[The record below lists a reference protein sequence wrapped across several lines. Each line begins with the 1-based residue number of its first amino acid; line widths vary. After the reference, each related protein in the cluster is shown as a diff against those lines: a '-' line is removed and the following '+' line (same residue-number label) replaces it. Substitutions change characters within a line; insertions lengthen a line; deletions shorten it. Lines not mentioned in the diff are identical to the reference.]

1 VKGNLSKEQIERM
14 LQDAEQFS
22 EADKLVKERLDS
34 LHQLE
39 NYLHSVRNQIDDKQ
53 KLKDKLPDTD
63 KTTITDALKETQ
75 DWLSSN
81 LDADKNALEE
91 RMEDLQK
98 IISPLIAKV
107 YQQSTGQQADE
118 EFDDI

>member
-1 VKGNLSKEQIERM
+1 M